1 MNLLELLSVPT
12 VLLFGIITIVIS
24 IKNDQLRKPK
34 KEEASLLPQGEGAMR
49 QTPVGKDIKDDFTN
63 IAVHELRAPLTSIK
77 DSSELLLNHKYT
89 LAEDEKEQFLKMIN
103 RQSHLLLD
111 QVGSILDVAK
121 LESGTF
127 SLDKK
132 PDTMDELIYERIKI
146 FTPQAERKNIFL
158 TCNVDGNLPIVDIDK
173 VRMGQALNN
182 LISNS
187 IKFTQEGG
195 KIIVSAKTL
204 FNKGQQE
211 LRISVAD
218 TGRGISKE
226 DQNKIFTKFYQVQS
240 KDGKEERDGSGLG
253 LYITKKIID
262 AHGGS
267 ISLDSDEGRGTII
280 TLTLP
285 VYKPEQT
292 EAIPYSGNA
301 AEINPDLIGVNRLAN

>member
-1 MNLLELLSVPT
+1 MSLLEFLSVST
-12 VLLFGIITIVIS
+12 ALLFGIIAIIIS
-24 IKNDQLRKPK
+24 IKDDRSK
-34 KEEASLLPQGEGAMR
+34 KSETEKANLLPYGQEAKKQVPR
-49 QTPVGKDIKDDFTN
+49 DIKDDFTN
-63 IAVHELRAPLTSIK
+63 IAVHELRSPLTSIK

-111 QVGSILDVAK
+111 QVGSILDIAK

-127 SLDKK
+127 SLNKK

-146 FTPQAERKNIFL
+146 FAPQAERKNIFL
-158 TCNVDGNLPIVDIDK
+158 TCNVGDHLPIVDIDK

-187 IKFTQEGG
+187 IKFTPEGG
-195 KIIVSAKTL
+195 KIIVSASTL
-204 FNKGQQE
+204 FNKGVQE
-211 LRISVAD
+211 LRVSVAD
-218 TGRGISKE
+218 TGRGIPKE
-226 DQNKIFTKFYQVQS
+226 DQSKIFTKFYQVRG

-285 VYKPEQT
+285 AYKLEQT
-292 EAIPYSGNA
+292 ETTSRSPDV
-301 AEINPDLIGVNRLAN
+301 AEVNPDSIVVNPLAN

>member
-1 MNLLELLSVPT
+1 MDALEFLSVAAA
-12 VLLFGIITIVIS
+12 LLFGIIAIVIS
-24 IKNDQLRKPK
+24 IKDDQLK
-34 KEEASLLPQGEGAMR
+34 KSEASLLPQDEKAK
-49 QTPVGKDIKDDFTN
+49 QIPVGRDIKDDFTN

-89 LAEDEKEQFLKMIN
+89 LAEDEKDQFLKMIN

-111 QVGSILDVAK
+111 EIGSILDVAK

-127 SLDKK
+127 SLDKR
-132 PDTMDELIYERIKI
+132 PDTIDELIYERIKI
-146 FTPQAERKNIFL
+146 FAPQAERKNIFL
-158 TCNVDGNLPIVDIDK
+158 TCNVDNHLPIVDIDK

-187 IKFTQEGG
+187 IKFTPEGG
-195 KIIVSAKTL
+195 KIIVHAATL
-204 FNKGQQE
+204 FNKGLQT
-211 LRISVAD
+211 LRVSVAD
-218 TGRGISKE
+218 TGRGIPKE
-226 DQNKIFTKFYQVQS
+226 DQGKIFTKFYQVKS
-240 KDGKEERDGSGLG
+240 KDGKEEKDGSGLG

-285 VYKPEQT
+285 IYKLKQT
-292 EAIPYSGNA
+292 EAIPHSGNMT
-301 AEINPDLIGVNRLAN
+301 EVNPLAN

>member
-1 MNLLELLSVPT
+1 MTLEILSICT
-12 VLLFGIITIVIS
+12 VILFGITSIIIS
-24 IKNDQLRKPK
+24 FKDDKSKKSLLHPDSDSK
-34 KEEASLLPQGEGAMR
+34 KEPLQDKNL
-49 QTPVGKDIKDDFTN
+49 KDDFEN

-127 SLDKK
+127 SLNKK
-132 PDTMDELIYERIKI
+132 PDTIDELIYERIKI

-158 TCNVDGNLPIVDIDK
+158 TCNVNNHLPIVDIDK

-187 IKFTQEGG
+187 IKFTPEGG
-195 KIIVSAKTL
+195 KIIVSATTL
-204 FNKGQQE
+204 FNKEVQE
-211 LRISVAD
+211 LRVSVAD
-218 TGRGISKE
+218 TGRGIPKE
-226 DQNKIFTKFYQVQS
+226 DQGNIFTKFYQVKS
-240 KDGKEERDGSGLG
+240 KDGRQEKDGSGLG

-267 ISLDSDEGRGTII
+267 ISLDSGQGRGTII

-285 VYKPEQT
+285 IYKLEQT
-292 EAIPYSGNA
+292 EAIPHS
-301 AEINPDLIGVNRLAN
+301 INVSKVNPLAN

>member
-146 FTPQAERKNIFL
+146 FTSQAERKNIFL
-158 TCNVDGNLPIVDIDK
+158 TCNVDNHLPIVDIDRI
-173 VRMGQALNN
+173 RMGQALNN

-187 IKFTQEGG
+187 IKFTPEGG
-195 KIIVSAKTL
+195 KIIVSATTL
-204 FNKGQQE
+204 FNKGIQE
-211 LRISVAD
+211 LRVSVAD
-218 TGRGISKE
+218 TGHGIPKE
-226 DQNKIFTKFYQVQS
+226 EQDKIFTKFYQVKS

-253 LYITKKIID
+253 L
-262 AHGGS
+262 
-267 ISLDSDEGRGTII
+267 
-280 TLTLP
+280 
-285 VYKPEQT
+285 
-292 EAIPYSGNA
+292 
-301 AEINPDLIGVNRLAN
+301 

>member
-1 MNLLELLSVPT
+1 MILEILSICAVI
-12 VLLFGIITIVIS
+12 LFGITSIIIS
-24 IKNDQLRKPK
+24 LKDDKSKKSLHYEDSDPK
-34 KEEASLLPQGEGAMR
+34 KEPIRDKNL
-49 QTPVGKDIKDDFTN
+49 KDDFAN

-111 QVGSILDVAK
+111 QVGSILDVAR

-127 SLDKK
+127 SLNKK
-132 PDTMDELIYERIKI
+132 PDTIDELVYERIKI
-146 FTPQAERKNIFL
+146 FAPQAERKNIFL
-158 TCNVDGNLPIVDIDK
+158 TCNVDNHLPIVDIDK

-187 IKFTQEGG
+187 IKFTPEGG
-195 KIIVSAKTL
+195 KIIVSATSL
-204 FNKGQQE
+204 FNNGVQE
-211 LRISVAD
+211 LRVSVAD

-226 DQNKIFTKFYQVQS
+226 DQGKIFTKFYQVKS
-240 KDGKEERDGSGLG
+240 RDRKEERDGSGLG

-267 ISLDSDEGRGTII
+267 ISLDSDENRGTII
-280 TLTLP
+280 TITLP
-285 VYKPEQT
+285 AYKLEQA
-292 EAIPYSGNA
+292 EATSHSLDVSQV
-301 AEINPDLIGVNRLAN
+301 NPDLIGVSPLTN

>member
-1 MNLLELLSVPT
+1 MILEILSIFSVI
-12 VLLFGIITIVIS
+12 LFGLTSIIIS
-24 IKNDQLRKPK
+24 LKKDRSKKSLHYPDSDPK
-34 KEEASLLPQGEGAMR
+34 KEPIQDKNL
-49 QTPVGKDIKDDFTN
+49 KDDFAN

-132 PDTMDELIYERIKI
+132 PDTIDELIYERIKI
-146 FTPQAERKNIFL
+146 FTSQAERKNIFL
-158 TCNVDGNLPIVDIDK
+158 TCNVDNHLPIVDIDRI
-173 VRMGQALNN
+173 RMGQALNN

-187 IKFTQEGG
+187 IKFTPEGG
-195 KIIVSAKTL
+195 KIIVSATTL
-204 FNKGQQE
+204 FNKGIQE
-211 LRISVAD
+211 LRVSVAD
-218 TGRGISKE
+218 TCRGIPKE
-226 DQNKIFTKFYQVQS
+226 DQSKIFTKFYQVKS
-240 KDGKEERDGSGLG
+240 RDGRQEGAGSGLG

-280 TLTLP
+280 TLILP
-285 VYKPEQT
+285 IYKPEQT
-292 EAIPYSGNA
+292 EARSEERRVGK
-301 AEINPDLIGVNRLAN
+301 E